1 LRGIVIVERM
11 ILKLILKTQEV
22 RYGLDS
28 AGSGGGTAPRCFEHG
43 NEPSGSMKVVEF
55 LDQLSDCH
63 VLNKNCSIE
72 LVL

>member
-28 AGSGGGTAPRCFEHG
+28 AGSGGGP
-43 NEPSGSMKVVEF
+43 VVGF
-55 LDQLSDCH
+55 VITVINLR
-63 VLNKNCSIE
+63 VP
-72 LVL
+72 